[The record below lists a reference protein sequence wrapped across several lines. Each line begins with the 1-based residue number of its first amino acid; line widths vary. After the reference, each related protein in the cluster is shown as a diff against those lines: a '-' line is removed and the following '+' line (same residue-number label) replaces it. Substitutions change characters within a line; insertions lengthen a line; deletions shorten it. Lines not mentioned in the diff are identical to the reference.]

1 MNAGI
6 RRLPLTLILLL
17 LAAAGGLTIYN
28 GTAAAAGAMGA
39 SVQRAGHRRRA
50 ANAVPLQPAAAV
62 DGVAVGRR
70 RPGLVGV
77 LFQQVLRN
85 PLAEPSTLGVAAG
98 AQLGLT
104 IATLWVLPGASSLA
118 SWPPWW
124 ARLWWAGWCSASLGQ
139 ADVAGDADSGR
150 AGAGA
155 VLRRGQ
161 QPVGAVSLRSAA
173 GHVPVGNRCA
183 EPTGLERRAVHSA
196 AFAGGRPAGGT
207 VAAPADAAGAGR
219 WCGAQPGLGLSMARF
234 CTTGLAIIFSAMLV
248 SAVGVIGFIG
258 LFAPLMAKMLGARA
272 RRTA

>member
-1 MNAGI
+1 
-6 RRLPLTLILLL
+6 
-17 LAAAGGLTIYN
+17 
-28 GTAAAAGAMGA
+28 MGA

-70 RPGLVGV
+70 RPGVGRRAV
-77 LFQQVLRN
+77 
-85 PLAEPSTLGVAAG
+85 PAGVAQSVGGAVDARRCRRRAARPDHRHAVGPAG
-98 AQLGLT
+98 GR
-104 IATLWVLPGASSLA
+104 VHSP
-118 SWPPWW
+118 
-124 ARLWWAGWCSASLGQ
+124 AGRHGGRDCGGRAGVRRRLGQ

-219 WCGAQPGLGLSMARF
+219 WCGAQPGAGVVDGALLHPGAGHYLQRHVGECGGRYRLYRPVCAADGEDAGRAPP
-234 CTTGLAIIFSAMLV
+234 GAPHDAG
-248 SAVGVIGFIG
+248 AVAGGAAAVVDRSGDDRGDAGV
-258 LFAPLMAKMLGARA
+258 A
-272 RRTA
+272 